1 HRSRAAGQHSPG
13 ASPQLQAYAADRAE
27 GRGEYL
33 GERAERALARAAVE
47 QHSEVLGR
55 RVPQL
60 VYDLGGD
67 VAGWRER
74 AEDVAQVARLDRL
87 GDAWLFGLDAQSG
100 EAAGPSELIQPQWR
114 LISVGELHGA
124 DRAHRGEREGV
135 VVDGQ
140 AVVVALDARCV
151 ERAQEDAVG
160 AHERS
165 RDHGD
170 VRVGLLDRRIG
181 GAQQRGVAGGL
192 FGAGEELFVGVVGLV
207 PDLDRGKVRPVA
219 LGQVGDERRV
229 LVRVARRI

>member
-1 HRSRAAGQHSPG
+1 M
-13 ASPQLQAYAADRAE
+13 
-27 GRGEYL
+27 
-33 GERAERALARAAVE
+33 
-47 QHSEVLGR
+47 
-55 RVPQL
+55 
-60 VYDLGGD
+60 
-67 VAGWRER
+67 
-74 AEDVAQVARLDRL
+74 
-87 GDAWLFGLDAQSG
+87 
-100 EAAGPSELIQPQWR
+100 
-114 LISVGELHGA
+114 
-124 DRAHRGEREGV
+124 
-135 VVDGQ
+135 DGQ

-229 LVRVARRI
+229 LVRVARRIAVGSRVDPLAAAQHSRRRGRGPAGRAVHEQDHADVVSRGVADQAVEIGDRAGVGRRG

>member
-1 HRSRAAGQHSPG
+1 M
-13 ASPQLQAYAADRAE
+13 
-27 GRGEYL
+27 
-33 GERAERALARAAVE
+33 
-47 QHSEVLGR
+47 
-55 RVPQL
+55 
-60 VYDLGGD
+60 
-67 VAGWRER
+67 
-74 AEDVAQVARLDRL
+74 
-87 GDAWLFGLDAQSG
+87 
-100 EAAGPSELIQPQWR
+100 
-114 LISVGELHGA
+114 
-124 DRAHRGEREGV
+124 
-135 VVDGQ
+135 DGQ

-219 LGQVGDERRV
+219 LGQVAEGGVAGDDVLARAVTQPRTELRVEGVQARDQLGGAGPVAGGADFTNPHVRLSRPFHHRRQ
-229 LVRVARRI
+229 